1 MGSKRGLEQVASIAV
16 GGPVEKASR
25 PGNSTSTLRDG
36 ATLLCDYVED
46 LWHGPGR
53 EGKTVEL
60 ASPKELEA
68 AFSESGCCMELDGA
82 PVDEEGVMAACRL
95 ALRYSVKTNHPKF
108 YNQLYGREEPV
119 GLLGQW
125 LTAATSGNCH
135 TFEVC
140 PVYTLTEVHVLRKF
154 ARLVSYPEV
163 AEGLFCPGGSI
174 SNIYGMHL
182 ARYRMFPKAKEEG
195 MWGCPPLVGFCSA
208 HCHYSY
214 QKAAHLVGLGTQNMV
229 KVATNRS
236 GQMCPEALEK
246 AVQEALAAGKR
257 PFFVGATEGST
268 VLGAFDDLKALRPV
282 CDRHGMWLHADCA
295 WGGPALLSEDP
306 EVRAL
311 MDGIGGTDSYAF
323 NPHKL
328 MGVPLQC
335 SVFQTRHHGIL
346 MNANKA
352 GAAYLFQPDKENT
365 QYDIGDK
372 TIQCGRLPDSFKLWL
387 TWKSIGDR
395 GWAERVD
402 KAMALAKFMEARM
415 ARGGYH
421 GRFVSV
427 LPRCFSNL
435 CFWYIPSSFGEFDPH
450 ACAHGSEE
458 WRRLHEVAKSIKARM
473 QAEGKAMIGFQSI
486 PLDGSDALP
495 NFWRMVFASM
505 WSVTEADMDETLADI
520 DRIGAALFPEKA

>member
-1 MGSKRGLEQVASIAV
+1 MG
-16 GGPVEKASR
+16 
-25 PGNSTSTLRDG
+25 
-36 ATLLCDYVED
+36 
-46 LWHGPGR
+46 
-53 EGKTVEL
+53 
-60 ASPKELEA
+60 
-68 AFSESGCCMELDGA
+68 
-82 PVDEEGVMAACRL
+82 
-95 ALRYSVKTNHPKF
+95 
-108 YNQLYGREEPV
+108 
-119 GLLGQW
+119 
-125 LTAATSGNCH
+125 
-135 TFEVC
+135 
-140 PVYTLTEVHVLRKF
+140 
-154 ARLVSYPEV
+154 
-163 AEGLFCPGGSI
+163 
-174 SNIYGMHL
+174 
-182 ARYRMFPKAKEEG
+182 
-195 MWGCPPLVGFCSA
+195 
-208 HCHYSY
+208 
-214 QKAAHLVGLGTQNMV
+214 V

-415 ARGGYH
+415 AR
-421 GRFVSV
+421 
-427 LPRCFSNL
+427 
-435 CFWYIPSSFGEFDPH
+435 
-450 ACAHGSEE
+450 AA
-458 WRRLHEVAKSIKARM
+458 
-473 QAEGKAMIGFQSI
+473 
-486 PLDGSDALP
+486 
-495 NFWRMVFASM
+495 
-505 WSVTEADMDETLADI
+505 TT
-520 DRIGAALFPEKA
+520 AALCPCSPVASQTCASGTSHPRSASSTHTPAHTAARSGGACTRSQSPSRPACKPRARP